1 MKKLLPILILACLVS
16 FQSSAQSAKPVS
28 EVDGQDRIVKMF
40 PNPATTYINFDL
52 QKNYKQGMTLSI
64 FNGILGKK
72 MYETSNVPARITI
85 DLTDFNRGVYIYHLG
100 DPSGKIVESG
110 KFQVSR

>member
-1 MKKLLPILILACLVS
+1 MKRLLPILILILFFS
-16 FQSSAQSAKPVS
+16 IQSSAQISKPGQETDV
-28 EVDGQDRIVKMF
+28 QDRIVKMF

-52 QKNYKQGMTLSI
+52 QKNYKAGMTLSI

-72 MYETSNVPARITI
+72 MYETSNVPSRVTI
-85 DLTDFNRGVYIYHLG
+85 DLNEFNRGVYIYHLI
-100 DPSGKIVESG
+100 DASGRIIESG

>member
-1 MKKLLPILILACLVS
+1 MKKLLPILILILFFS
-16 FQSSAQSAKPVS
+16 FQSSAQTSKPGPES
-28 EVDGQDRIVKMF
+28 DGQDRIVKMF

-52 QKNYKQGMTLSI
+52 QKNYKTGMTLSI

-72 MYETSNVPARITI
+72 MYESSNVPSRITV
-85 DLTDFNRGVYIYHLG
+85 DLNDFNRGVYIYHLV
-100 DPSGKIVESG
+100 DASGKIVESG

>member
-1 MKKLLPILILACLVS
+1 MKKLLPILIFILFFS
-16 FQSSAQSAKPVS
+16 FQSSAQNKPGPDQNS
-28 EVDGQDRIVKMF
+28 QDRIVKLF

-52 QKNYKQGMTLSI
+52 QKDYKQGMTLSI

-72 MYETSNVPARITI
+72 MYESSNVPSRVTV
-85 DLTDFNRGVYIYHLG
+85 DLNEFNRGVYIYHLI
-100 DPSGKIVESG
+100 DASGKIVESG